1 VASGHDVAVLDIA
14 NQLRDAIAPGVELVV
29 DPALLRPV
37 EIPVTRGSC
46 DKIHETTGWEP
57 EISLSTS
64 LHDVVDDIRRR
75 RAEN

>member
-1 VASGHDVAVLDIA
+1 
-14 NQLRDAIAPGVELVV
+14 VV

-37 EIPVTRGSC
+37 EIPVTRGSF